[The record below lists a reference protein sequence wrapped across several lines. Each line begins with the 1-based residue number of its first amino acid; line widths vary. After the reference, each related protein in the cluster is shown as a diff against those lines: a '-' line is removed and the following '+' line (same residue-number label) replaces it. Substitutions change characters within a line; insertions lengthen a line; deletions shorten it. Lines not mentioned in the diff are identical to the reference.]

1 MAFFTYFFSFRDA
14 REKGIFIN
22 SALKKGKLCDFL
34 PKNFASRYARKGE
47 FNSSST
53 SRARAWREYPLPP
66 WLASPIRR
74 C

>member
-34 PKNFASRYARKGE
+34 PKKFRFAL
-47 FNSSST
+47 
-53 SRARAWREYPLPP
+53 RAKRG
-66 WLASPIRR
+66 I
-74 C
+74 